1 MGEPAPRLP
10 GRGRSASYD
19 RGVMNSRGVGNRAAS
34 ARKASGPRPPFTQ
47 RVRHF
52 GRVFFGA
59 ASALVLIAAGV
70 GWYLHSSVLG
80 SLSTSHAL
88 DGLGGSGAPD
98 SDLNILLMGLDTRRD
113 NQGNDLPAATLAQ
126 LHAGS
131 SSDVGGYNTNTLILL
146 HVPRDGSRAIALSIP
161 RDDYVDLPEGLG
173 KHKIKEAYGRAKA
186 AAESAATAS
195 GTTDRAALEQLGR
208 EAGRRAAIEAVRD
221 LLGVQV
227 DHFAEI
233 SLVGFYDLANA
244 LGGVQV
250 CLKHPVNDWYSGA
263 DFPAGVQTLNGAQS
277 LAFVRQRHGLTNG
290 DLDRTHRQQAFLA
303 SAVHQLRSEGV
314 LSDLTKVDALLNV
327 ARRDVVVDSGFDLLG
342 FARRAG
348 AVTSGNVTFYTLPI
362 EGYATEDGESV
373 NIIDPAKVRET
384 AQRLLTGEPAASDV
398 NATLPPSPPASAG
411 PEIPQVAQDDFMQNV
426 VPGHTASGHLV
437 LDHTASNRSVHNRTT
452 TKGSRRA
459 IVVKSGSATAST
471 SAQPEPSISAPPG
484 VPCVD

>member
-1 MGEPAPRLP
+1 
-10 GRGRSASYD
+10 
-19 RGVMNSRGVGNRAAS
+19 
-34 ARKASGPRPPFTQ
+34 
-47 RVRHF
+47 VRHF

-80 SLSTSHAL
+80 GLSTSHAL
-88 DGLGGSGAPD
+88 DGLGGRGAPD
-98 SDLNILLMGLDTRRD
+98 SDLNILLMGLDSRRD

-186 AAESAATAS
+186 AAETAAAPS
-195 GTTDRAALEQLGR
+195 GTTDRASLEQLGR
-208 EAGRRAAIEAVRD
+208 EAGRRAAIEAVQN
-221 LLGVQV
+221 LLDVQV

-250 CLKHPVNDWYSGA
+250 CLKHRVNDWYSGA
-263 DFPAGVQTLNGAQS
+263 DFPAGVQKLNGAQS
-277 LAFVRQRHGLTNG
+277 LAFVRQRHGLLNG

-314 LSDLTKVDALLNV
+314 LSDLSKVDALLNV
-327 ARRDVVVDSGFDLLG
+327 ARRDLVVDAGFDLLG
-342 FARRAG
+342 FARQAG

-373 NIIDPAKVRET
+373 NIIDPAKVRAT
-384 AQRLLTGEPAASDV
+384 AQRLLSGEPAASDV
-398 NATLPPSPPASAG
+398 KATLQPSPPMSVG
-411 PEIPQVAQDDFMQNV
+411 PEIPQVAQDDFMHEV
-426 VPGHTASGHLV
+426 APSHTASTRSAHN
-437 LDHTASNRSVHNRTT
+437 HTAP
-452 TKGSRRA
+452 KGSRRA
-459 IVVKSGSATAST
+459 VVLKSGPPMAA
-471 SAQPEPSISAPPG
+471 AQPEPSISAPPG